1 MQKQTKNGTGQVRV
15 ALDAMGGDHGPVETV
30 KGAVLAAKSANV
42 AMILVGD
49 QGPVEQELANHDV
62 SNLAISVVPSEDWI
76 RDDEHPIQALR
87 TKPKAS
93 VVVATRLVKSGG
105 ADVVVSTGST
115 GASMASAVLTL
126 GLMDGLERPCVG
138 GPFLGLAPN
147 TVLVD
152 IGSNLDCRPGLL
164 LNFASLGVSWART
177 YMGIEN
183 PRVALLSVGSEAA
196 KGNKQV
202 QECYQL
208 FQNSHLNF
216 VGNVEGMDFF
226 TEKAEVIICDGFVGN
241 ILIKFTEGLG
251 AAFSA
256 FAKKQLASSADEAS
270 VSRFA
275 ADLVQLTNR
284 TRTNGGPLFGV
295 NGPVILGHGSSRA
308 DEILAAVNTAVQY
321 VELGMVDIM
330 REDLA
335 SMKNKAAGTNAAG
348 EKAAGS
354 GAGR

>member
-1 MQKQTKNGTGQVRV
+1 MQKVTNNNTGPVRV

-30 KGAVLAAKSANV
+30 KGAVLAAQSSNV
-42 AMILVGD
+42 EMILVGD

-62 SNLAISVVPSEDWI
+62 SNLAISVVPSVDWI
-76 RDDEHPIQALR
+76 HDDEHPIRALQA
-87 TKPKAS
+87 KPKAS
-93 VVVATRLVKSGG
+93 VAVAARLVKSGD
-105 ADVVVSTGST
+105 ADVMVSTGST

-152 IGSNLDCRPGLL
+152 IGSNLDCRPALL
-164 LNFASLGVSWART
+164 LSFASLGVSWART

-202 QECYQL
+202 QDSYQM
-208 FQNSHLNF
+208 FEDSHLNF

-251 AAFSA
+251 AAFAA
-256 FAKKQLASSADEAS
+256 FAKKRLSSVTDES
-270 VSRFA
+270 TVSKFA
-275 ADLVQLTNR
+275 AELVQLTNR

-295 NGPVILGHGSSRA
+295 NAPVILGHGSSRA
-308 DEILAAVNTAVQY
+308 DEILAAINTSVRYVQ
-321 VELGMVDIM
+321 LGMVDIM
-330 REDLA
+330 RQDLA
-335 SMKNKAAGTNAAG
+335 AMTAASS
-348 EKAAGS
+348 S